1 MNNNNIVPYNNQVQ
15 FIPKDNPT
23 DHGIYPVEYW
33 QVSAE
38 NISSIKIGGPFEEIK
53 QGTISAIEITGPN
66 NTAANQKTTVTFS
79 VSASLSGV
87 PPNFS
92 YQWQKQE
99 SSGGDWFNLAT
110 ASGVSYTTPSLVYG
124 ADNNDLYRC
133 IVSDLSGIA
142 VNSPLTSSSAT
153 LSINTALISA
163 TLPEFITV
171 NESTAASMSVSAI
184 ISNLAGPAFS
194 YQWRKQESSG
204 GSFSNISGATLA
216 SYTTP
221 TISFANDY
229 NDKYLCVISE
239 PYAQNSPYTT
249 NQLYLNV
256 RRLITITSQPTA
268 ATSYVVGTT
277 ATFTVTATITS
288 DVITYQWQKKL
299 FIDSAFSD
307 ITGATSPSYTT
318 PTLSSGDSGTSY
330 RCVLT
335 NAYADPKITNQLL
348 LIIGDADLQISP
360 TVNGKTYWTFATD
373 GALVLDP
380 SNSTTY
386 TITALGNK
394 TIKNKLWGQGTCN
407 ATGGYAAGTISASNG
422 NTYTVKLNTGGGA
435 CGTGYGSYGCW
446 AGGGYAGI
454 FNGTSVSQGNAL
466 LIAGGAGG
474 GGANAGQGCNRY
486 GGGGGGSSGGSGQ
499 NSADSQIGST
509 GGGGGTSGSGGSG
522 GYALET
528 VYTTG
533 TVQKEGGFYHIR
545 SSGVN
550 TTTDVQGP
558 WTATPTQ
565 GSTSNPSDGYTYTFT
580 TPYNDSSYSINAS
593 NASGDQNYTANGTY
607 YPSGF
612 YSTISDKSSTGFRV
626 NWYSSA
632 DNSAVYVKYHSI
644 SCSGQGTTSTSTNNI
659 SASGG
664 SALSGGT
671 GGRGSIGGS
680 GGANASGGGGGG
692 AGYFGGGGG
701 GGGNDYG
708 NGTRDSSGG
717 GGGSGFV
724 AGSVINGSTS
734 TFANSSDINRGGAGS
749 ANSNSRI
756 VLEMPVISFSS
767 QPSST
772 TVLLNATATFSAT
785 VLIPTVDLNSVAW
798 SPAVTVSYQWQSFT
812 SGVWNNISGANS
824 SSYSVTATSGN
835 NGTNYRLVVTSNYGN
850 IITSNTATLN
860 TNSYIAFADVG
871 ISSFTIP
878 AGVNNIIFKAWGSGG
893 DGTGENCGGP
903 YSGGSGGYVE
913 GKMNVSSSE
922 VISIFVGQTGQG
934 STGGQA
940 GSGAGQ
946 GGQFSY
952 VKRGSDF
959 GIAGAGGGAG
969 QAGNGGYGG
978 GNASGGTGTS
988 YTSSSYRGQGGTQS
1002 GGGSGGISNNTSNG
1016 SAGVSWNN
1024 GSNTS
1029 DGGSSGGTGQ
1039 GVGNRGGG
1047 GGAGYFGGGGGG
1059 GGDTGTNCQSGGGG
1073 GGAGLVSGAITNI
1086 VSYNGNTGSSS
1097 GAAAPNSSDPYYISG
1112 RGGSNQNGLVVLSW
1126 TPTYSISPSTSSVNE
1141 GSSVTITVTTTNVLN
1156 GTILYWRA
1164 GSSTITTSTNL
1175 SPTSSS
1181 VTINNNTATFNINAT
1196 ADSLTESGTQS
1207 FYVNLYKESAFTTLL
1222 ANTSVI
1228 TINDTSQTPA
1238 APTGSFTASPTSIN
1252 SGNSSTLSWNISN
1265 VTSITIDQGVSD
1277 PSIPAGNTTS
1287 SGTRSVSP
1295 TSTTTYTLVA
1305 SGPGGSLTLQATVTV
1320 QSLKTINGYF
1330 NYIGSDASADY
1341 FNTGVNRT
1349 TEEVSL
1355 SFTYSVTFPGGSFGR
1370 GNSPSGVFT
1379 GGAGSAYIVLDS
1391 PHLAGVINVSISCP
1405 GYTTYTYE
1413 MYLANTY

>member
-1 MNNNNIVPYNNQVQ
+1 MSNYNIVPYNNQVQ

-23 DHGIYPVEYW
+23 LNGIYPVEYW

-38 NISSIKIGGPFEEIK
+38 SISSINTTGPFAEIK
-53 QGTISAIEITGPN
+53 QGTVFAIEVTGPN
-66 NTAANQKTTVTFS
+66 NTAANQKTTATFS
-79 VSASLSGV
+79 VSAALSG
-87 PPNFS
+87 PTANFA
-92 YQWQKQE
+92 YQWQKRE

-110 ASGVSYTTPSLVYG
+110 ASGVSYTTPTLLYG
-124 ADNNDLYRC
+124 PDNNDLYRC
-133 IVSDLSGIA
+133 IVTDLTGIA
-142 VNSPLTSSSAT
+142 VNSPLTSPSAT
-153 LSINTALISA
+153 LSINPAIISA

-239 PYAQNSPYTT
+239 SYSQNSPYTT

-256 RRLITITSQPTA
+256 RRLITIISQPTA
-268 ATSYVVGTT
+268 AASYIAGIA

-299 FIDSAFSD
+299 FTDLTFSD
-307 ITGATSPSYTT
+307 ITGASSPSYTT
-318 PTLSSGDSGTSY
+318 PTFTTGDSGTLY

-348 LIIGDADLQISP
+348 VIIGDADLQISP
-360 TVNGKTYWTFATD
+360 AVNGKIYWTFAAD

-422 NTYTVKLNTGGGA
+422 NTYTVKLNAGGGS
-435 CGTGYGSYGCW
+435 CGTGYGGSGCW
-446 AGGGYAGI
+446 PGGGYSGI
-454 FNGTSVSQGNAL
+454 FNGTSVNQGNAL

-474 GGANAGQGCNRY
+474 GGANAGQGCNRR
-486 GGGGGGSSGGSGQ
+486 GGDGGGSSGTSGET
-499 NSADSQIGST
+499 SDSSEIGST
-509 GGGGGTSGSGGSG
+509 GGGGGSQGGGGGGGGAGGQSGGG
-522 GYALET
+522 L
-528 VYTTG
+528 
-533 TVQKEGGFYHIR
+533 Q
-545 SSGVN
+545 
-550 TTTDVQGP
+550 
-558 WTATPTQ
+558 
-565 GSTSNPSDGYTYTFT
+565 
-580 TPYNDSSYSINAS
+580 
-593 NASGDQNYTANGTY
+593 
-607 YPSGF
+607 
-612 YSTISDKSSTGFRV
+612 
-626 NWYSSA
+626 
-632 DNSAVYVKYHSI
+632 
-644 SCSGQGTTSTSTNNI
+644 
-659 SASGG
+659 
-664 SALSGGT
+664 
-671 GGRGSIGGS
+671 GGRGGDGQTGPGGP
-680 GGANASGGGGGG
+680 NASGGGGGG
-692 AGYFGGGGG
+692 GGYFGGGGG
-701 GGGNDYG
+701 GGGNDFG
-708 NGTRDSSGG
+708 NTTRDSSGG

-756 VLEMPVISFSS
+756 VLEMPIISFSS
-767 QPSST
+767 QPNSV

-785 VLIPTVDLNSVAW
+785 VSIPTVDLNSVAW

-812 SGVWNNISGANS
+812 SGVWSNISGANS

-835 NGTNYRLVVTSNYGN
+835 NGTNYRVVVTSNYGN
-850 IITSNTATLN
+850 VITSNAAVLSTN
-860 TNSYIAFADVG
+860 TYITFANLG
-871 ISSFTIP
+871 ISSFDIP
-878 AGVNNIIFKAWGSGG
+878 PGVNNITFKAWGAGG
-893 DGTGENCGGP
+893 DGTGEGCGGP

-913 GKMNVSSSE
+913 GKMNVSSSDI
-922 VISIFVGQTGQG
+922 ISIFVGQTGQG

-940 GSGAGQ
+940 GYGAGQ

-959 GIAGAGGGAG
+959 GIAGAGGAAG

-978 GNASGGTGTS
+978 GNASGGIGTS
-988 YTSSSYRGQGGTQS
+988 YTNSSYRGQGGTQS
-1002 GGGSGGISNNTSNG
+1002 SGGSGGSGASGGIF
-1016 SAGVSWNN
+1016 WDN

-1029 DGGSSGGTGQ
+1029 DGGASGGTGQ
-1039 GVGNRGGG
+1039 GQGNRGGG
-1047 GGAGYFGGGGGG
+1047 GGAGYYGGGGGG
-1059 GGDTGTNCQSGGGG
+1059 GGDNGSNCQSGGGG
-1073 GGAGLVSGAITNI
+1073 GGSGLVSGAITNI

-1112 RGGSNQNGLVVLSW
+1112 RGGSSQNGLVVLSW

-1156 GTILYWRA
+1156 GTVLYWQA
-1164 GSSTITTSTNL
+1164 GSSTITPSTNI
-1175 SPTSSS
+1175 SPHQNS

-1207 FYVNLYKESAFTTLL
+1207 FFVNLYKESGYTTLL

-1238 APTGSFTASPTSIN
+1238 APSGSFTASPTSIN
-1252 SGNSSTLSWNISN
+1252 SGSSSTLSWNISN
-1265 VTSITIDQGVSD
+1265 ATSVSINQGVGSVTSNNSTTVSPTSTTTYTLSASGPGGSLTRTATVTVVLPAPSGTFTASPTSINSGSSSTLSWNISNATSVSIDQGVGSV
-1277 PSIPAGNTTS
+1277 ATT
-1287 SGTRSVSP
+1287 GTRSVSP
-1295 TSTTTYTLVA
+1295 TSTTTYTLDA
-1305 SGPGGSLTLQATVTV
+1305 SSAGGSLTRTATVTV
-1320 QSLKTINGYF
+1320 QTLKTINGF
-1330 NYIGSDASADY
+1330 LNYIGSDSSGDY
-1341 FNTGVNRT
+1341 FNVGVNRT
-1349 TEEVSL
+1349 TEEVPL
-1355 SFTYSVTFPGGSFGR
+1355 SFTYSVTFSGGAISNR

-1379 GGAGSAYIVLDS
+1379 GGASSAYIVIDN
-1391 PHLAGVINVSISCP
+1391 PHLAGGVNLTITCP
-1405 GYTTYTYE
+1405 GYNNYTATLYIG
-1413 MYLANTY
+1413 NTY

>member
-1 MNNNNIVPYNNQVQ
+1 MNDYNIVPYNNDIQL
-15 FIPKDNPT
+15 IPKDNPT
-23 DHGIYPVEYW
+23 LDGIYPVEYW

-38 NISSIKIGGPFEEIK
+38 NISSIKIEGPFEEIK
-53 QGTISAIEITGPN
+53 QGIIFAIEITGPN
-66 NTAANQKTTVTFS
+66 NTAANQKTTATFS
-79 VSASLSGV
+79 VSASLGGV

-268 ATSYVVGTT
+268 AISYVVGTT

-318 PTLSSGDSGTSY
+318 PTLTSGDSGTSY

-348 LIIGDADLQISP
+348 LIIGNADLQISP
-360 TVNGKTYWTFATD
+360 AVNGKIYWTFAAD

-435 CGTGYGSYGCW
+435 CGTGYGGSGCW
-446 AGGGYAGI
+446 PGGGYAGI
-454 FNGTSVSQGNAL
+454 FNGASPNQGNAV
-466 LIAGGAGG
+466 LIAAGAGG
-474 GGANAGQGCNRY
+474 GGANNGQGCNRR
-486 GGGGGGSSGGSGQ
+486 GGNGGGSSGDSGETCD
-499 NSADSQIGST
+499 NSEIGST
-509 GGGGGTSGSGGSG
+509 GGGGGSQGGAGGGGNAGGQSGGG
-522 GYALET
+522 L
-528 VYTTG
+528 
-533 TVQKEGGFYHIR
+533 Q
-545 SSGVN
+545 
-550 TTTDVQGP
+550 
-558 WTATPTQ
+558 
-565 GSTSNPSDGYTYTFT
+565 
-580 TPYNDSSYSINAS
+580 
-593 NASGDQNYTANGTY
+593 
-607 YPSGF
+607 
-612 YSTISDKSSTGFRV
+612 
-626 NWYSSA
+626 
-632 DNSAVYVKYHSI
+632 
-644 SCSGQGTTSTSTNNI
+644 
-659 SASGG
+659 
-664 SALSGGT
+664 
-671 GGRGSIGGS
+671 GGRGGDGQTGPGGP
-680 GGANASGGGGGG
+680 NASGGGGGG
-692 AGYFGGGGG
+692 GGYFGGGGG
-701 GGGNDYG
+701 GGGNDFG

-772 TVLLNATATFSAT
+772 TVLLNATAAFSAT
-785 VLIPTVDLNSVAW
+785 VSIPTVDLNSVAW

-878 AGVNNIIFKAWGSGG
+878 AGVNNIIFKAWGAGG

-934 STGGQA
+934 STGGLA

-1002 GGGSGGISNNTSNG
+1002 GGGSGGISNNTTNG

-1029 DGGSSGGTGQ
+1029 DGGSSGGTGVGQ
-1039 GVGNRGGG
+1039 GNRGGG

-1112 RGGSNQNGLVVLSW
+1112 RGGSSQNGLVVLSW
-1126 TPTYSISPSTSSVNE
+1126 TPAYSISPSNSSVNE

-1265 VTSITIDQGVSD
+1265 ATSVSISPGVGSVAT
-1277 PSIPAGNTTS
+1277 SGSTT
-1287 SGTRSVSP
+1287 VSP
-1295 TSTTTYTLVA
+1295 TSTTTYTLTA
-1305 SGPGGSLTLQATVTV
+1305 SGPGGSLTLQATVSVQIPAPLPTV
-1320 QSLKTINGYF
+1320 PGYINYTGNYTQSNGINY
-1330 NYIGSDASADY
+1330 DY
-1341 FNTGVNRT
+1341 FAVGVNRT
-1349 TEEVSL
+1349 AEEVPL
-1355 SFTYSVTFPGGSFGR
+1355 SFTYSVTFSGGSIDSYY

-1379 GGAGSAYIVLDS
+1379 GGNGYASIAIPN
-1391 PHLAGVINVSISCP
+1391 PHLAGGVSVVISCP
-1405 GYTTYTYE
+1405 GYSNYTATLYI
-1413 MYLANTY
+1413 ANTY